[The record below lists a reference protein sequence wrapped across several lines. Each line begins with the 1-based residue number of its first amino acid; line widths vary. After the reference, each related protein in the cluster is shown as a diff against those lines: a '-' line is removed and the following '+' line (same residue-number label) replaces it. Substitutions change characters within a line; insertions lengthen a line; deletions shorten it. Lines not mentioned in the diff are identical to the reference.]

1 MMVRDLLAKTAAL
14 FSAYAMPAPA
24 IIHDDRV
31 HAARGRA
38 MNAQAELE
46 KAVRLSRR
54 ALSRTSSPE
63 EIERQ
68 VVEMNEAKTRID
80 QIVKTHDE
88 DPDSD
93 ILRAMDAP

>member
-1 MMVRDLLAKTAAL
+1 MVRELLTKAAAY
-14 FSAYAMPAPA
+14 FGAYAVPAA
-24 IIHDDRV
+24 AVIHDQRV
-31 HAARGRA
+31 HDARNKA
-38 MNAQAELE
+38 QFAQADLE
-46 KAVRLSRR
+46 RAVRMSRR

-68 VVEMNEAKTRID
+68 VVEMTEAKTRID

>member
-1 MMVRDLLAKTAAL
+1 MVRELLTKAAAY
-14 FSAYAMPAPA
+14 FSAYAVPAA
-24 IIHDDRV
+24 AAIHDQRV
-31 HAARGRA
+31 HDARTKA
-38 MNAQAELE
+38 QFAQADLE
-46 KAVRLSRR
+46 RAVRMSRR
-54 ALSRTSSPE
+54 SLSRTSSPE

-68 VVEMNEAKTRID
+68 VVEMTEAKTRID

>member
-1 MMVRDLLAKTAAL
+1 MVVRELLAKTAAY
-14 FSAYAMPAPA
+14 FSAYAMPAA
-24 IIHDDRV
+24 VVIHDKRV
-31 HAARGRA
+31 HDAREK
-38 MNAQAELE
+38 AQFAQVELE
-46 KAVRLSRR
+46 RAVRMSRR

-68 VVEMNEAKTRID
+68 VVEMTKAKTRID